1 MKLDA
6 VLDGARN
13 GAAWVWEQLGEFV
26 QLLRHSQIARAR
38 AQAAVAL
45 CIVACG
51 RTSPSASAPD
61 SSHAQTPKPAAP
73 LVTAASDGGAS
84 DVRDAYVDEL
94 YRRAAEGTEEDLMR
108 LARRLGPLDL
118 AETARTPDERRI
130 AVRAMAFTEGLAA
143 LPILADLAAGED
155 EALALEAAESATSL
169 AGRGRDQ
176 NDPEDADEMRAGCT
190 RFLALA
196 KGSGKKALRIQ
207 AVRTLRLLA
216 DRGCA
221 KVDDIPKDFD

>member
-6 VLDGARN
+6 VLDGARS
-13 GAAWVWEQLGEFV
+13 GAVWVWEQLGEFV
-26 QLLRHSQIARAR
+26 QLLRHSPVARAR

-61 SSHAQTPKPAAP
+61 SSHAQAPKPAAP
-73 LVTAASDGGAS
+73 LVVASDGGAS
-84 DVRDAYVDEL
+84 DARDAYVDEL

-118 AETARTPDERRI
+118 METARTADERRI
-130 AVRAMAFTEGLAA
+130 AVRAMAFTEGLSA
-143 LPILADLAAGED
+143 LPILAELASGED
-155 EALALEAAESATSL
+155 EAMALDAAESATSL

-221 KVDDIPKDFD
+221 KPDDIPKDFD

>member
-1 MKLDA
+1 VKLDA
-6 VLDGARN
+6 VLDGARS

-26 QLLRHSQIARAR
+26 QLLRHSPVARAR

-61 SSHAQTPKPAAP
+61 SSLPQTTKPAAP
-73 LVTAASDGGAS
+73 LFVASDGGAA

-94 YRRAAEGTEEDLMR
+94 YKRAAEGTEEDLMR

-118 AETARTPDERRI
+118 METARTADERRI

-155 EALALEAAESATSL
+155 EAMALDAAESATSL

-176 NDPEDADEMRAGCT
+176 NDPEDAEEMRAGCT
-190 RFLALA
+190 KLLAVA

>member
-1 MKLDA
+1 VKLDA
-6 VLDGARN
+6 VLDGARS
-13 GAAWVWEQLGEFV
+13 GAAWVWEQLGEFAL
-26 QLLRHSQIARAR
+26 LLRHSQVARAR

-61 SSHAQTPKPAAP
+61 SSHAPSTKPAAA
-73 LVTAASDGGAS
+73 LVAAPDGGAS
-84 DVRDAYVDEL
+84 EARDAYVDEL
-94 YRRAAEGTEEDLMR
+94 YRRAADGTEEDLMR

-118 AETARTPDERRI
+118 FDTARTKDERRI

-143 LPILADLAAGED
+143 LPILADLAAGDD
-155 EALALEAAESATSL
+155 EALALDASESATSL

-176 NDPEDADEMRAGCT
+176 NDPEDAEEMRAGCT
-190 RFLALA
+190 KLLALA
-196 KGSGKKALRIQ
+196 KGSGTKAVRIH

-216 DRGCA
+216 DRGCVKA
-221 KVDDIPKDFD
+221 DDIPKDFD